1 MTKLEKT
8 LDMAGMYDGTTVA
21 AKLVPAESVR
31 IDPEFA
37 KIFRIGEKLLEVIT
51 EDMRAHGFDKAQP
64 LARWRERGTLVDGHT
79 RYKAALAAG
88 IKEVPVEDKS
98 FETEVDAKLYCYR
111 RQAERRNLTGA
122 EIYAVATS
130 LRIDDAR
137 YGKSAAEVAE
147 ILGVGEGT
155 IAHARAV
162 ESRGSEELKEA
173 VRNNEVSIGK
183 AYKEVRKKSGRVRRA
198 EAAEREE
205 EPEER
210 EEEFPEENAGE
221 GEEVS
226 IADDDFG
233 DGDELISLTE
243 AVMLLDEK
251 GEDTAVEILIN
262 HFVAGEGRRAAL
274 RKLLQGER

>member
-1 MTKLEKT
+1 
-8 LDMAGMYDGTTVA
+8 V
-21 AKLVPAESVR
+21 
-31 IDPEFA
+31 FA
-37 KIFRIGEKLLEVIT
+37 SCLI
-51 EDMRAHGFDKAQP
+51 
-64 LARWRERGTLVDGHT
+64 
-79 RYKAALAAG
+79 
-88 IKEVPVEDKS
+88 PVEDKS
-98 FETEVDAKLYCYR
+98 FETEEDAKLYCYR
-111 RQAERRNLTGA
+111 WQAERRNLTGA

-183 AYKEVRKKSGRVRRA
+183 AYKEVRKKSGRVKRE

-205 EPEER
+205 EPEEG
-210 EEEFPEENAGE
+210 EEEFPEENAVE

-233 DGDELISLTE
+233 DGVGDEDELISLTE

-274 RKLLQGER
+274 RKLLQGNADEGEDSEAEGEGEELEDIGL